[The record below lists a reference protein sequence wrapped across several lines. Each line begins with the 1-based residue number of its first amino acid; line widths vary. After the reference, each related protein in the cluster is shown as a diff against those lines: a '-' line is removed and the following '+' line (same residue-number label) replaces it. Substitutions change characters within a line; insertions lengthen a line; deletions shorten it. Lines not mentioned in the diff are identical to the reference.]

1 MKSKIIFLYGVQGLS
16 LLAILMILSLGFVIP
31 VSITQGMI
39 INPLL
44 FMLLVG
50 SFSLAGSKIGKEK
63 SLAHVHQ
70 LPLTKQAIQLPCCK
84 AA

>member
-1 MKSKIIFLYGVQGLS
+1 MKSKIIFLRSVQGLS
-16 LLAILMILSLGFVIP
+16 LIAILMVLSLGFVIP
-31 VSITQGMI
+31 VTFTQGLI

-44 FMLLVG
+44 FMLFVS
-50 SFSLAGSKIGKEK
+50 SFSLAGSKVDKEQ

-70 LPLTKQAIQLPCCK
+70 LPVTKQTIQLPCCK

>member
-1 MKSKIIFLYGVQGLS
+1 MKSKNIILRSVQGLS
-16 LLAILMILSLGFVIP
+16 LLAILMLLSSGFVIP
-31 VSITQGMI
+31 VSVAQGLI
-39 INPLL
+39 INPIL

-50 SFSLAGSKIGKEK
+50 SFSLAGSKIEKEK

-70 LPLTKQAIQLPCCK
+70 IPFTKQTIQLPCCK